1 MLLHEGLDLHLL
13 SSYLEHYVN
22 SADPAA
28 SSSAE
33 DLDYNISDAI
43 HVRYQAARELRY
55 KVKQPDAQ
63 TNEAFWKTHNIQ
75 LHVKGYTTAIKW
87 AKKFADNGHAFRY
100 RYLDDVWDIVAA
112 DTSYRYS
119 NAEWFKKK
127 KNKAVER

>member
-1 MLLHEGLDLHLL
+1 MCGIKPRESFDIR
-13 SSYLEHYVN
+13 
-22 SADPAA
+22 
-28 SSSAE
+28 SSSQTPKRTKRSGRRTTFSCTYFGQTA
-33 DLDYNISDAI
+33 AI
-43 HVRYQAARELRY
+43 
-55 KVKQPDAQ
+55 
-63 TNEAFWKTHNIQ
+63 TSITIQ
-75 LHVKGYTTAIKW
+75 VKGYTTAIKW

>member
-1 MLLHEGLDLHLL
+1 IPSALRRALRT
-13 SSYLEHYVN
+13 SSARRN

-75 LHVKGYTTAIKW
+75 LHITIQVKGYTTAIKW

-119 NAEWFKKK
+119 NAEVRGWKS
-127 KNKAVER
+127 AIDC